1 MGTSKKVRTLCVG
14 AAVCG
19 FTIMVMS
26 GVLTAQPD
34 PAVGTW
40 KLNVAKSTYS
50 PGPAPTGHTMTIESV
65 GEETKVTVKGTG
77 ADGSGSV
84 SYSYKTDGKDY
95 PTTGS
100 QDFDSVALKR
110 SGMTVEGVRKKDGKQ
125 VQTYS
130 RVVSKDGTTMTVTIK
145 GMNAKGQTINNVAVY
160 EKLRVIDHID
170 P

>member
-1 MGTSKKVRTLCVG
+1 MGTSKTVRTLCVG

-40 KLNVAKSTYS
+40 KLNVASLMQFTR
-50 PGPAPTGHTMTIESV
+50 PGADRAHDDDRVCRRRDQGD
-65 GEETKVTVKGTG
+65 GEGGTR
-77 ADGSGSV
+77 ADGSPVSV

-160 EKLRVIDHID
+160 EKQ
-170 P
+170 

>member
-130 RVVSKDGTTMTVTIK
+130 RVVSKDGTTMTVTFK

-160 EKLRVIDHID
+160 EKQ
-170 P
+170 